1 MNTLQGKVVLITG
14 AARGIGAEVAR
25 RAGTQGARVALV
37 GLEPER
43 LAEVH
48 SGLSGGPHAWYAA
61 DVTDSGQ
68 LAAACAAAAEELGGI
83 DVLLANAGV
92 ASLGTVAGGDFEAQ
106 LRTLDV
112 NLVGVVRSVRAALPY
127 LLARRGYV
135 MLVSSAAAFT
145 ALPGMAAYCAAKAG
159 VEHFGNVLRLELAPA
174 GVAVGTVHPSWVDTD
189 LVRDARSDLS
199 SFSAT
204 LRRLPWPMGT
214 VTSVGDCATAIVAG
228 MARRRRKVYV
238 PRAIALVQALRTVVL
253 SPVNDALMRRPART
267 MIPRLEAETGRL
279 GRAFG
284 EHSVGTGR

>member
-1 MNTLQGKVVLITG
+1 VNTLQDKVVLITG

-25 RAGTQGARVALV
+25 RAAAQGARVALV

-48 SGLSGGPHAWYAA
+48 SGLPGGPHAWYAA

-68 LAAACAAAAEELGGI
+68 LDTACAAAAQELGGI

-92 ASLGTVAGGDFEAQ
+92 ASLGTVAAGDFDAQ

-112 NLVGVVRSVRAALPY
+112 NLLGVVRSVRAALPY

-145 ALPGMAAYCAAKAG
+145 ALPGMAVYCAAKAG

-228 MARRRRKVYV
+228 IARRRRKVYV

-253 SPVNDALMRRPART
+253 SPVNDAVMRRPARR